1 MRFTD
6 GFLALLNYCLCDIGL
21 RYYLWPALS
30 HFRHAEVKMPQVA
43 DIISNL
49 IVLPVLAAL
58 LTASLGRKRVFSL
71 WPFAVGPTIVAAL
84 VFIFAESEF
93 PTSWHDTLG
102 LIGAVL
108 VAALAATGGAY
119 SARYLAGDRHVIT
132 NERTLPVGS

>member
-1 MRFTD
+1 MRFAD
-6 GFLALLNYCLCDIGL
+6 GLLALLNYCLCDIGL

-30 HFRHAEVKMPQVA
+30 HFRHAEVKMPQIA

-49 IVLPVLAAL
+49 IVLPALAAL
-58 LTASLGRKRVFSL
+58 LTASLGRKRGFSF
-71 WPFAVGPTIVAAL
+71 WPFAAGPVVVAGL

-108 VAALAATGGAY
+108 VAALAATGAAY
-119 SARYLAGDRHVIT
+119 SARYLSDERYIT
-132 NERTLPVGS
+132 VNEKTLPVGS